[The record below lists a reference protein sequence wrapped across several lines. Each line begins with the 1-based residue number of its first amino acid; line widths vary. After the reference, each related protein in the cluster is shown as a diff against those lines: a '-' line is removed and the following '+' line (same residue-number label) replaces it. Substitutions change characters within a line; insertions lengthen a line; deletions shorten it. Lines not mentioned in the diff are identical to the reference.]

1 MQSLICDVMALQ
13 PTISTTESIRR
24 LMQPSWPWAHET
36 IRQHT
41 ERQCHCRQAEH
52 MVAPTNPLANSE
64 PSTQQRSKPIDAVDQ
79 CPLLT
84 QSGHRQLRP
93 FDSDQIG
100 IGFGG
105 VSQTRKASVRMA
117 HA

>member
-24 LMQPSWPWAHET
+24 LMQPSWPLAHET

-52 MVAPTNPLANSE
+52 MSHRPILLPTRSLPHTHEANLST
-64 PSTQQRSKPIDAVDQ
+64 PSINVCFWHKADITAV
-79 CPLLT
+79 LI
-84 QSGHRQLRP
+84 HVHFR
-93 FDSDQIG
+93 
-100 IGFGG
+100 G
-105 VSQTRKASVRMA
+105 VKRT
-117 HA
+117 